1 MATGEY
7 SVYRSLQVDSA
18 VKAAAWPTSWR
29 LPGADRISPRW
40 PNVNTRI
47 WLRRR
52 WYVENHQKKSVK
64 KC

>member
-40 PNVNTRI
+40 PNV
-47 WLRRR
+47 
-52 WYVENHQKKSVK
+52 
-64 KC
+64 